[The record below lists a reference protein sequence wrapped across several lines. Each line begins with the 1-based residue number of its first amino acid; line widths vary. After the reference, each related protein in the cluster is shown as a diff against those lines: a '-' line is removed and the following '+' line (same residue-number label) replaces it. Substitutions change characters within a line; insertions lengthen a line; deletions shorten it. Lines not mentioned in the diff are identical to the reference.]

1 MNSDQ
6 VKGTA
11 KDAAGKVQRKT
22 GEAIGSTKQQVKGA
36 AKQAEGK
43 AQKAAGDIREQIE
56 DDSSTDRIERDVD
69 RKLP

>member
-6 VKGTA
+6 VKGAA

-22 GEAIGSTKQQVKGA
+22 GEAIGSSRQRAKGA

-43 AQKAAGDIREQIE
+43 AQKAAGDVRERAE
-56 DDSSTDRIERDVD
+56 DIADERDDDDLRD
-69 RKLP
+69 R